1 MKNRM
6 GSWIGFAVLGSV
18 LLCGGCGVDAFR
30 EGATDGVRNGLSEL
44 VSFFFTGFL
53 TLIPGSG

>member
-6 GSWIGFAVLGSV
+6 GCWIRFAACGCA
-18 LLCGGCGVDAFR
+18 LLCGGCGIDAFR
-30 EGATDGVRNGLSEL
+30 EGATNGVRDGVSEL

-53 TLIPGSG
+53 SLLQAGG